1 MESSENLRIKAYAAD
16 LLKNQISYLE
26 NQIEGLIYDENI
38 DFLHHTRVMSRRVRN
53 TISVFSAYFGKKN
66 SKRWFSAFRKLTK
79 SLTKVRDL
87 DVQILFLETKISEIK
102 EQKILTGLQRIL
114 LRKQQERAK
123 KKETVHAVILKFE
136 KSNVLSEIKSF
147 TENNPLDQDN
157 FSPPKS
163 LVELGKKEIDNLTK
177 VCFSYVPFITNPEQ
191 EEALHNLRIAIKNL
205 RYTTELF
212 KLILPDLDTYITTMK
227 KFQDDLGVIHDCDV
241 WIQHLD
247 TFMEKEKR
255 KIEEFY
261 GQSGPFNFIKPGIVF
276 LKDELKNR
284 KIDIHNQFITRWQ
297 EEYKNDYWSKIQL
310 VFEDKLHSFEI

>member
-1 MESSENLRIKAYAAD
+1 MESSENILIKAYAAD

-26 NQIEGLIYDENI
+26 NQIEGLIYEENI

-53 TISVFSAYFGKKN
+53 TISVFSSYFGKKN

-87 DVQILFLETKISEIK
+87 DVQILFLETKISELK

-123 KKETVHAVILKFE
+123 KQETVHAAILQFE
-136 KSNVLSEIKSF
+136 KTNVLSEIKSF
-147 TENNPLDQDN
+147 IENNPLDQDN
-157 FSPPKS
+157 FSPPEF

-212 KLILPDLDTYITTMK
+212 KPILPDLDTYITTMK
-227 KFQDDLGVIHDCDV
+227 KFQDDLGGIHDCDV

-255 KIEEFY
+255 KVEKFY
-261 GQSGPFNFIKPGIVF
+261 GQPGPFNFIKPGIVF

-310 VFEDKLHSFEI
+310 VFDDKLHSFEN